1 MAKQS
6 SDKDLLNW
14 LNQNPQ
20 LKEKLQRIHQLEQSD
35 PDIDFAELDLLETTR
50 SIGQLSF
57 KRILQDKSDALTK
70 DAVAEKDTRK
80 QGKKN

>member
-1 MAKQS
+1 MRSKS
-6 SDKDLLNW
+6 SDKELLNW

-20 LKEKLQRIHQLEQSD
+20 LKEKLQHIQRLEQSD

-57 KRILQDKSDALTK
+57 KRILQDKSDALAK
-70 DAVAEKDTRK
+70 DAQSRPNTRK